1 LRECAGKLPDRI
13 NGFWEDVMQQC
24 PKCQSRSI
32 HRSRSRGRWEEW
44 RKQVTGKRPH
54 RCSKCGW
61 RGWGVDSGSTLNL
74 ADTLL
79 PAADA
84 PPPDVQLQALDRE
97 EQRT

>member
-1 LRECAGKLPDRI
+1 
-13 NGFWEDVMQQC
+13 MQQC
-24 PKCQSRSI
+24 PKCKSSAI
-32 HRSRSRGRWEEW
+32 HRSHSRGRWERL
-44 RKQVTGKRPH
+44 RKQVTNRRPY

-79 PAADA
+79 TAVDPAL
-84 PPPDVQLQALDRE
+84 PTVQHQTLDRE